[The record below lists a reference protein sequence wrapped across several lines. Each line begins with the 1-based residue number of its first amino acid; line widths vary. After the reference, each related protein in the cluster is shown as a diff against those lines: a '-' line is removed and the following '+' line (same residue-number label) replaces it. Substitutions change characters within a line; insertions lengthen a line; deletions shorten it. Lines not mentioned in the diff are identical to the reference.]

1 MKSNYKVNWQ
11 KVPLIPLAALLI
23 ILLVFVWWL
32 NSSSPTPKDAILK
45 YCRKNELKY
54 YRQNFKISQTKIID
68 KDYGKQFIVDG
79 VKGELGD
86 NIIFFYLKDD
96 KKGWKVICAGTGP

>member
-1 MKSNYKVNWQ
+1 MKNNYKVDWR
-11 KVPLIPLAALLI
+11 KVSLMLLAVLLI
-23 ILLVFVWWL
+23 TLIGYGWWV
-32 NSSSPTPKDAILK
+32 NSPSSTPKEAILK
-45 YCRKNELKY
+45 YCRKNELKFS
-54 YRQNFKISQTKIID
+54 RQNIKINQTKIID
-68 KDYGKQFIVDG
+68 KEYGKQFIVEG